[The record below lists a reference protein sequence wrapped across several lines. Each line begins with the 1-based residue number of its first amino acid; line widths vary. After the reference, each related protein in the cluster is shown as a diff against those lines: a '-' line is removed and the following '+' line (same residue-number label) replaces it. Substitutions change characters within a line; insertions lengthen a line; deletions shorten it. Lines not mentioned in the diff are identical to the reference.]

1 METVGAMAELF
12 ESPKINS
19 HVENGDGLSDGSFS
33 AARLLSPRRKSSR
46 QQTIEGLAR
55 EQLAHFGID
64 PDTPFGESLYSS
76 AMSLYRAHADVH
88 RLWDITLE
96 TIDSLDRKDRIAYF
110 NAKKFLSFQLAKI
123 LDSLQNP
130 FRRSYQ
136 SLSYSDATLYS
147 KGPYPIFDNV
157 TALFSA
163 NPVIVRTATYI
174 YACTEWVND
183 AFQGREQLHE
193 IYSRL
198 LNPTSISL
206 ANYIVDIEA
215 GPYASEYFAWNF
227 NSGMAAIDVLL
238 GHLLRRDDILISSRN
253 VYGGTYQLLHD
264 FYALPEK
271 MNVQLEWFDGY
282 TAEAFDQCLADV
294 EKKHRAALADDRRV
308 VVFLESPC
316 NPHGYVLEV
325 PGICASSHKNGHTV
339 LLDSTVATPFL
350 SKPLYRSDKSERPDY
365 VIHSYTKDLTGNG
378 NATAGVVIA
387 ENRLMFIPK
396 GETFEGVS
404 WDETLF
410 WNVYYIKGSFLDA
423 DKAFEVISGI
433 KTLELRV
440 MRKCINTI
448 VLARFLASHPQIN
461 VNCNIIEGNPNFD
474 IRKETLKFCL
484 PAPLFTIDFE
494 EAGIDRETFISFFDC
509 LAPSFNHHVTL
520 GQMNTTILCPA
531 YTTHSELDAD
541 ALHDAGIEQTTI
553 RIAVGD
559 ENPKELI
566 SHFISAAQLTI
577 DPAYPRFADKFMAAQ
592 EIDQLMREVYLE
604 VHSRYIDGMPTMEE
618 HLK

>member
-1 METVGAMAELF
+1 MDQDF
-12 ESPKINS
+12 
-19 HVENGDGLSDGSFS
+19 
-33 AARLLSPRRKSSR
+33 AASRLLSPRRR
-46 QQTIEGLAR
+46 TTTAVTIDELAA
-55 EQLAHFGID
+55 EQLRHFGID
-64 PDTPFGESLYSS
+64 PETEYGKVLYS
-76 AMSLYRAHADVH
+76 AAVNLYRSQADVT
-88 RLWDITLE
+88 RLWEITLE
-96 TIDSLDRKDRIAYF
+96 TIDGLDRKDRIAYF

-136 SLSYSDATLYS
+136 SLAYSDATNYS

-157 TALFSA
+157 TALFAA

-215 GPYASEYFAWNF
+215 GPYAADYFAWNF
-227 NSGMAAIDVLL
+227 NSGMAAIDTLL
-238 GHLLRRDDILISSRN
+238 DHVLRRDDIIIASRN

-264 FYALPEK
+264 FYARPDKL
-271 MNVQLEWFDGY
+271 NVQLEWFDGY
-282 TAEAFDQCLADV
+282 SRSSFEECLASV
-294 EKKHRAALADDRRV
+294 TERHASALADGRQIH
-308 VVFLESPC
+308 VFLESPC
-316 NPHGYVLEV
+316 NPHGYVVDV
-325 PGICASSHKNGHTV
+325 PGICTACHREGHAV
-339 LLDSTVATPFL
+339 LLDATVGTPFL
-350 SKPLYRSDKSERPDY
+350 TKPLQRERKEERPDY

-387 ENRLMFIPK
+387 ENHLMFLPK
-396 GETFEGVS
+396 GERSKGVN

-410 WNVYYIKGSFLDA
+410 WNVYYIKGAFLDA

-433 KTLELRV
+433 RTLELRV

-448 VLARFLASHPQIN
+448 VLARFLASNPLIN
-461 VNCNIIEGNPNFD
+461 VNCNIIEGNANYEVR
-474 IRKETLKFCL
+474 RKILRYGL

-494 EAGIDRETFISFFDC
+494 EAGLTRDVFISFFDS
-509 LAPSFNHHVTL
+509 LAPTFNHHVTL
-520 GQMNTTILCPA
+520 GQLNTTILCPA
-531 YTTHSELDAD
+531 YTTHSEMDD
-541 ALHDAGIEQTTI
+541 NALRDAGIQRTTI

-566 SHFISAAQLTI
+566 AHFISAAKLAV
-577 DPAYPRFADKFMAAQ
+577 DPSSPGFSERFMSNEDVDK
-592 EIDQLMREVYLE
+592 LMRDVYLTA
-604 VHSRYIDGMPTMEE
+604 HTSYMEE
-618 HLK
+618 MPSMEDHLN